1 MLINSADKRVASSPL
16 TGILPALVFDIRWC
30 TQMTNLALEPSP
42 SHAAFELLEI
52 DDVSAVLHVSRSLL
66 AKWRMHGR
74 GPRFMK
80 VGRRILYEA
89 AEVRRWLE
97 AQERSSTLG

>member
-1 MLINSADKRVASSPL
+1 
-16 TGILPALVFDIRWC
+16 
-30 TQMTNLALEPSP
+30 MTNVALEQSPSP
-42 SHAAFELLEI
+42 AAFELLEI
-52 DDVSAVLHVSRSLL
+52 DDVSAILRVSRSLL

-80 VGRRILYEA
+80 VGRRILYET